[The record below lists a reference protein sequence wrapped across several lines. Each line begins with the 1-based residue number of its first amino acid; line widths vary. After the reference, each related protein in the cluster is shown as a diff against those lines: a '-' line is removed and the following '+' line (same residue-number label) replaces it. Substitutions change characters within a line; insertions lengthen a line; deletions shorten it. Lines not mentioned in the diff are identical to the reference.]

1 MAVPPQEKKLCKTSL
16 RTWTKPEENR
26 TVSAAKNSTFSHVLL
41 GMTKPP
47 APLSNNVSVSTPQR
61 NIKELAKLPRGKAWA
76 SRLCA
81 FEDAIRA
88 QRKAHKSYREI
99 AAWLDT
105 QGLRV
110 SPSSVHGFVKAR
122 AQRKR
127 PLYAL
132 PEPTATLAPATPTLS
147 PSPSPSPTIDPL
159 DFDAPRDP
167 DAENPFKMRK
177 RADS

>member
-1 MAVPPQEKKLCKTSL
+1 MP
-16 RTWTKPEENR
+16 
-26 TVSAAKNSTFSHVLL
+26 
-41 GMTKPP
+41 KPP
-47 APLSNNVSVSTPQR
+47 ASSSSPVPAADPSPQQR
-61 NIKELAKLPRGKAWA
+61 IKELAKLPRGKAWA

-105 QGLRV
+105 QGLHV
-110 SPSSVHGFVKAR
+110 SASSVHGFVKAR

-132 PEPTATLAPATPTLS
+132 PEPTAAPLPATPTPTAT
-147 PSPSPSPTIDPL
+147 PSPPPAVDPL

-167 DAENPFKMRK
+167 DADNPFKMRK
-177 RADS
+177 RPAS

>member
-1 MAVPPQEKKLCKTSL
+1 MRGSDLHENGPTALDKTEREPDIADDKKSSFFA
-16 RTWTKPEENR
+16 RSFDMP
-26 TVSAAKNSTFSHVLL
+26 
-41 GMTKPP
+41 KPP
-47 APLSNNVSVSTPQR
+47 AAVPIQPPHQR
-61 NIKELAKLPRGKAWA
+61 IKELAKLPRGKAWA

-105 QGLRV
+105 QGLHV
-110 SPSSVHGFVKAR
+110 SASSVHGFVKAR

-132 PEPTATLAPATPTLS
+132 PEPSPAPPTPPTPAAALPSTADTFA
-147 PSPSPSPTIDPL
+147 DPL
-159 DFDAPRDP
+159 NFDLEGRPLPGHDP

-177 RADS
+177 RKPS

>member
-1 MAVPPQEKKLCKTSL
+1 MPKPAARSANPVPATDPTS
-16 RTWTKPEENR
+16 
-26 TVSAAKNSTFSHVLL
+26 H
-41 GMTKPP
+41 
-47 APLSNNVSVSTPQR
+47 QR
-61 NIKELAKLPRGKAWA
+61 IKELARLPRGKAWA
-76 SRLCA
+76 SRLCV
-81 FEDAIRA
+81 FEDAIRT

-127 PLYAL
+127 PLFVL
-132 PEPTATLAPATPTLS
+132 PEPAAAPAPVAPTPP
-147 PSPSPSPTIDPL
+147 PSPSSSPASDPL

-167 DAENPFKMRK
+167 DADNPFKMRK
-177 RADS
+177 RPAS